1 MSAPGRTWVSWS
13 SGKDSAF
20 ALHLVRA
27 AGVTVD
33 GLLTTVDAGS
43 DRVPVHGV
51 PHALVQ
57 AQARALRLPLHTV
70 ALPWPCPNDVYRT
83 RFRAALTDGGV
94 EQVVFGDLFL
104 GDIRTFREELLDGS
118 GVTPAFPLWGR
129 NTATLAVEM
138 LRSGLRAVVTAV
150 DPTRAPGEL
159 VGRRFDHRFLQELPA
174 GVDPCGE
181 RGEFHT
187 FVTDGPGFATAV
199 DVAVGDVVTR
209 DRHVTAELRLVAT
222 SGAPAGVGPPRRG
235 RR

>member
-20 ALHLVRA
+20 ALHTARA
-27 AGVTVD
+27 AGSTVD

-57 AQARALRLPLHTV
+57 AQARALLLPLHTV

-83 RFRAALTDGGV
+83 RLRAALADGGV
-94 EQVVFGDLFL
+94 DQVVFGDLFL
-104 GDIRTFREELLDGS
+104 RDIRTFREELLDGS

-138 LRSGLRAVVTAV
+138 LRSGLQA
-150 DPTRAPGEL
+150 
-159 VGRRFDHRFLQELPA
+159 
-174 GVDPCGE
+174 
-181 RGEFHT
+181 
-187 FVTDGPGFATAV
+187 
-199 DVAVGDVVTR
+199 
-209 DRHVTAELRLVAT
+209 
-222 SGAPAGVGPPRRG
+222 
-235 RR
+235 